1 MFGVT
6 AYVGRTVG
14 KMFFPACGLRKI
26 GHRGLIME
34 GIGKRIRG
42 LRTEL
47 GFSGEE
53 FAARLGVNLQTLYRY
68 ERGQRTPDINFVQTV
83 SELTGVS
90 LSWLLTGGGARRE
103 EAALPGGG
111 EGRSVWENPKVLPPS
126 TESDPWKSTR
136 WQEVPVIGLAA
147 CDIMGWFNPSPLAFR
162 LPLTVDHPYTPE
174 LFAVIA
180 VGESMRPE
188 GIREGFVLYCDPGAP
203 LNPED
208 VVYIETSDGRA
219 SVKKFLD
226 QEAGH
231 IVVQGW
237 LDPDP
242 SGAQKPFT
250 IKLSKTDIKRLA
262 PVVVVKRK
270 A

>member
-1 MFGVT
+1 M
-6 AYVGRTVG
+6 
-14 KMFFPACGLRKI
+14 KD
-26 GHRGLIME
+26 
-34 GIGKRIRG
+34 IGKRIRG
-42 LRTEL
+42 LRADL
-47 GFSGEE
+47 GLSGEE

-68 ERGQRTPDINFVQTV
+68 ERGQRTPDVNFIQKV
-83 SELTGVS
+83 SKLGGVT
-90 LSWLLTGGGARRE
+90 LNWLLAGTGPGRE
-103 EAALPGGG
+103 QTAPPDEPR
-111 EGRSVWENPKVLPPS
+111 GRGLWENPRVLSPS

-147 CDIMGWFNPSPLAFR
+147 CDVLGWFNPSPLAFR

-203 LNPED
+203 LNKED
-208 VVYIETSDGRA
+208 VVYLETVDGRA
-219 SVKKFLD
+219 SIKKFLERD
-226 QEAGH
+226 NERL
-231 IVVQGW
+231 VVQGW
-237 LDPDP
+237 LDPEPD
-242 SGAQKPFT
+242 GAQKPFT
-250 IKLSKTDIKRLA
+250 IKLPTAHVKRLA